1 MIINYYQIKIIL
13 IYNINLLLQFYII
26 MGVGY
31 IQLLFVGSE
40 TNIFNYNPNISFFKT
55 YYRRYSNFF
64 INNMVIQG
72 NDISLNLTNNLVT
85 NVISFNIPKD
95 GDLLSKTYLE
105 LTFGDFFFEL
115 FNYDNELFSTLNT
128 DILNFYDSYYIKA
141 NNYNIDLIKQIDIVK
156 INYTYMN
163 NYLDNNEDQN
173 IFLTIQ
179 SSNIL
184 RSDLLIQEIKNNQF
198 VRIQRDPT
206 KIFYNINLTLK
217 FYSFVVDLIAQQDIK
232 NNALFNFLYFSYY
245 LKDLTYIQID
255 FKQKN
260 ISLKILYS
268 NTLYYETIIQLLYSN
283 IFLIKQI
290 QIETNNI
297 YYSCNYETNLF
308 NNIME
313 LFLIQTKKIDIEIIK
328 NKLKATKIS
337 INNALNTKLSNLIL
351 NKQENTSI
359 YLTI

>member
-1 MIINYYQIKIIL
+1 
-13 IYNINLLLQFYII
+13 
-26 MGVGY
+26 
-31 IQLLFVGSE
+31 
-40 TNIFNYNPNISFFKT
+40 
-55 YYRRYSNFF
+55 
-64 INNMVIQG
+64 MVIQG

-206 KIFYNINLTLK
+206 KIFYNINL
-217 FYSFVVDLIAQQDIK
+217 I
-232 NNALFNFLYFSYY
+232 
-245 LKDLTYIQID
+245 
-255 FKQKN
+255 
-260 ISLKILYS
+260 
-268 NTLYYETIIQLLYSN
+268 
-283 IFLIKQI
+283 
-290 QIETNNI
+290 
-297 YYSCNYETNLF
+297 
-308 NNIME
+308 
-313 LFLIQTKKIDIEIIK
+313 TK
-328 NKLKATKIS
+328 S
-337 INNALNTKLSNLIL
+337 
-351 NKQENTSI
+351 
-359 YLTI
+359 YLTLVIV